1 MSRSRYA
8 PGIHAADRLLARS
21 PERIRRL
28 LVDERSENPRLQAAI
43 KTAEDQ
49 AISVEKV
56 RRYRLDALVD
66 GARHQGI
73 VVDLA
78 GADVIDEAGLRTL
91 VETRLA
97 ADQEVLL
104 LYLDRI
110 QDPHNL
116 GACLR
121 SADAAGVDAVIV
133 PRRDAASLTPVTR
146 KIASGAAESVPLVR
160 VENAEKLLAW
170 VAEYGI
176 QIVSTSDQGATSL
189 FEAKFPGSQL
199 LLMGSEER
207 GVHPRLLSLSD
218 TVVAIPMAGEV
229 ESLNVSVATGVIL
242 FEMARQRSLDAPPT
256 LATGGK
262 D

>member
-1 MSRSRYA
+1 MSQSRYA
-8 PGIHAADRLLARS
+8 PGIHAADRLLTKS

-28 LVDERSENPRLQAAI
+28 LIDERSENPRLQAAV
-43 KTAEDQ
+43 KVAEEK
-49 AISVEKV
+49 AIPVEMV

-97 ADQEVLL
+97 ADQDVLL

-116 GACLR
+116 GACFR
-121 SADAAGVDAVIV
+121 SADAAGVHAVIV
-133 PRRDAASLTPVTR
+133 PRRDAAGLTPVTR

-160 VENAEKLLAW
+160 VESAEKLLAW
-170 VAEYGI
+170 VADYGI
-176 QIVSTSDQGATSL
+176 RIIGTSDQGATSL
-189 FEAKFPGSQL
+189 FEAEFSGPQL
-199 LLMGSEER
+199 LIMGSEER
-207 GVHPRLLSLSD
+207 GVHPRLLARSD
-218 TVVAIPMAGEV
+218 QVVAIPMAGEV
-229 ESLNVSVATGVIL
+229 ESLNVSVATGVVL
-242 FEMARQRSLDAPPT
+242 FEIARQRSLAGVVK
-256 LATGGK
+256 LATGAK